1 MYECLVGYTPF
12 YADDPVMTCRK
23 ILRWQQFFD
32 VPDHISRAL
41 SSECAPVLHGLLL
54 SFVCNAD
61 SRLGRTSMDEIRSHP
76 WFAGLDWGALR
87 AAPAPY
93 KPDRA
98 DQIGGLLEQIRTLDA
113 RDGRMA
119 AAVNQLTSNLTT
131 LRRRTSRAG
140 AARRRSGGATRT
152 TTLWGTRSDG
162 RRPRA
167 RRRRDEPVQR
177 RGRGQGGRRVG
188 SIKLTVEVCPGC
200 LLLLRVNLHAA
211 AAAHA
216 GMEVMNGVVA
226 LLVSFIMIA
235 WLLGS
240 SENAVAN
247 IIRKTKLLAI
257 GITHMLLSKDKKFKA
272 RQDPDAVVVD
282 PNAPTKRI
290 VFLRHGESEW
300 NEVFNRGFGPSFLV
314 RLVSAL
320 IREALLL
327 TTRDSVFFDSPLSDT
342 GIKQTQELVR
352 FLQRPQ
358 GSVADPKVDEIVA
371 ILNGEA
377 AKGSVLT
384 TSNLRRAIATV

>member
-1 MYECLVGYTPF
+1 
-12 YADDPVMTCRK
+12 
-23 ILRWQQFFD
+23 
-32 VPDHISRAL
+32 
-41 SSECAPVLHGLLL
+41 
-54 SFVCNAD
+54 
-61 SRLGRTSMDEIRSHP
+61 
-76 WFAGLDWGALR
+76 
-87 AAPAPY
+87 
-93 KPDRA
+93 
-98 DQIGGLLEQIRTLDA
+98 
-113 RDGRMA
+113 
-119 AAVNQLTSNLTT
+119 
-131 LRRRTSRAG
+131 
-140 AARRRSGGATRT
+140 
-152 TTLWGTRSDG
+152 
-162 RRPRA
+162 
-167 RRRRDEPVQR
+167 
-177 RGRGQGGRRVG
+177 
-188 SIKLTVEVCPGC
+188 
-200 LLLLRVNLHAA
+200 
-211 AAAHA
+211 
-216 GMEVMNGVVA
+216 MEVMNGVVA

-257 GITHMLLSKDKKFKA
+257 GITHMLLSKDKKSKA

-384 TSNLRRAIATV
+384 TSNLRRAIATGLIVFWDRLRQTRENFLVLSCLQEVTFNVDGISLLENGEVPDGSVGRALGQEIAFDAEFNAGTKGLRSNGYARMGEFCKWASARPEDTVVCAGHSLWFRDFFRNFLPFAAQHASKQKKIVNCGVVAFTLQQGTLNGRTAYKVDPASITVVYGGFK